1 MSRQIYTSARIL
13 PTLLLG
19 ALFSLRT
26 PPAQAPPLFQIATS
40 QPGVYRV
47 TYEALVVAGLSDQP
61 VPSEMLS
68 LSHRGTPVPIWIQK
82 GHNTRDGQFGPGD
95 WFEFVAERLAGD
107 GRYFHAYSRDNIYWL
122 GWERRAATRMAVVPA
137 PSIDTRPPAARAA
150 PLRRHQHLEYDRLF
164 VRLGLH
170 FRALS
175 EPAAFAQ
182 PVQKEPSTGDTRLPC
197 LHLPPLGW
205 PRPAFCPAGRRRQL
219 GH

>member
-1 MSRQIYTSARIL
+1 MKPLSSLVCLTSPCQVRCYLCHIAARL
-13 PTLLLG
+13 CRSGFKRDT
-19 ALFSLRT
+19 
-26 PPAQAPPLFQIATS
+26 
-40 QPGVYRV
+40 
-47 TYEALVVAGLSDQP
+47 
-61 VPSEMLS
+61 
-68 LSHRGTPVPIWIQK
+68 TPVT
-82 GHNTRDGQFGPGD
+82 G
-95 WFEFVAERLAGD
+95 LAGD

-197 LHLPPLGW
+197 LHLPTLGW

>member
-95 WFEFVAERLAGD
+95 WFEF
-107 GRYFHAYSRDNIYWL
+107 DNLPPI
-122 GWERRAATRMAVVPA
+122 
-137 PSIDTRPPAARAA
+137 PPAGTIARTLIEKAIGKTS
-150 PLRRHQHLEYDRLF
+150 Q
-164 VRLGLH
+164 
-170 FRALS
+170 
-175 EPAAFAQ
+175 
-182 PVQKEPSTGDTRLPC
+182 
-197 LHLPPLGW
+197 
-205 PRPAFCPAGRRRQL
+205 
-219 GH
+219 